1 MAYMEKKI
9 KKRKDICICIVDSL
23 CCALKLNQYYKST
36 IVQQELLREVF
47 VEAKG
52 MGRL

>member
-1 MAYMEKKI
+1 MYIWFTLLYIDTK
-9 KKRKDICICIVDSL
+9 
-23 CCALKLNQYYKST
+23 YYKST